1 MPTWG
6 NTDAGNQKPKFDY
19 ERQTREVLQFL
30 VRTGNTAGNNI
41 IQVAYTD
48 GGQNNVAN
56 IGVAAGQY
64 VYFMANGFAAP
75 GGTAG
80 NGYPGFFSSNTQVS
94 TISGNTI
101 TLSTNLFN
109 TVSAGF
115 GVEFD
120 KALVLGSSQGNAS
133 AKPVEKTYNQDTI
146 LVTATRAA
154 NSLSGTANVAPGIS
168 ANQIGSLS
176 AGWVHVQKKTNNDGT
191 VRYLKETLVALTNPT
206 AANTGSGNT
215 SFGYFLSGL

>member
-6 NTDAGNQKPKFDY
+6 NTDAANQKPKFDL
-19 ERQTREVLQFL
+19 ERTTREVLQFI

-56 IGVAAGQY
+56 IGVAVNQY
-64 VYFMANGFAAP
+64 VYFMNSGFANP

-80 NGYPGFFSSNTQVS
+80 NGYPGFFASNTQVS
-94 TISGNTI
+94 AISGNTI
-101 TLSTNLFN
+101 TLGTNLFN
-109 TVSAGF
+109 TVAAGY

-120 KALVLGSSQGNAS
+120 TKVVWPTGPAS
-133 AKPVEKTYNQDTI
+133 TYNQDTI

-154 NSLSGTANVAPGIS
+154 NGNTAI
-168 ANQIGSLS
+168 ANTGNFS
-176 AGWVHVQKKTNNDGT
+176 AGWVHIQKKTNSDGT
-191 VRYLKETLVALTNPT
+191 IRYLKETLIALANAT
-206 AANTGSGNT
+206 ASNTSSGNT
-215 SFGYFLSGL
+215 SFGSVVTGL